1 MSILDFL
8 GLPKNY
14 AQHGEQVDQ
23 MNSVIH
29 WLMLVL
35 FIGWTTYFFV
45 VLFKFWHRNNATPS
59 YTGVKNHVSTHL
71 EIGVIIVEAVF
82 LLGFAFPLWAERTD
96 TFERV
101 VANDADAPRVRVIG
115 RQYSWIY
122 HYPGNDGIF
131 GRTDNSLISGD
142 NQIGLDPDDA
152 NGDDDFI
159 VANGALKL
167 PVDRDSILQ
176 VTSLD
181 VIHNFA
187 IVPMR
192 IQQDC
197 IPGKEIPMW
206 FKPVEEMETYV
217 VCAQLCG
224 EAHANMKGALE
235 VINAKEYYAWAK
247 SRSDEELAKKKEA
260 AAK

>member
-1 MSILDFL
+1 MSILELL
-8 GLPKNY
+8 GLPENFS
-14 AQHGEQVDQ
+14 QHGEQVDQ

-35 FIGWTTYFFV
+35 FVGWTIFFFV
-45 VLFKFWHRNNATPS
+45 ALFKFWHKRHPKPC

-101 VANDADAPRVRVIG
+101 VANDPDAPRVRVIG
-115 RQYSWIY
+115 QQYSWIY

-131 GRTDNSLISGD
+131 GRTDNTLIAAD
-142 NQIGLDPDDA
+142 NAIGLDADDV
-152 NGDDDFI
+152 NGHDDFI
-159 VANGALKL
+159 STTALKL
-167 PVDRDSILQ
+167 PAGRNCILQ
-176 VTSLD
+176 VTSKD

-187 IVPMR
+187 IVPLR

-206 FKPVEEMETYV
+206 FHPVKEMETYV

-224 EAHANMKGALE
+224 EAHANMKGSLE
-235 VINAKEYYAWAK
+235 VINAEEYSKWAK
-247 SRSDEELAKKKEA
+247 SRSEEELAKKQA
-260 AAK
+260 TSLN

>member
-1 MSILDFL
+1 MSILDLL
-8 GLPKNY
+8 GLPANGS
-14 AQHGEQVDQ
+14 QHGEQVDQ

-35 FIGWTTYFFV
+35 FVGWTIFFFV
-45 VLFKFWHRNNATPS
+45 ALFKFWHKRNPTAS

-96 TFERV
+96 TFDRV
-101 VANDADAPRVRVIG
+101 VANDPDAPRVRVIG
-115 RQYSWIY
+115 QQYSWIY
-122 HYPGNDGIF
+122 HYPGNDGVF
-131 GRTDNSLISGD
+131 GRTDNSLITGD
-142 NQIGLDPDDA
+142 NTLGIDPADP
-152 NGDDDFI
+152 NGEDDFI
-159 VANGALKL
+159 STSILRL
-167 PVDRDSILQ
+167 PVGRNSILQ
-176 VTSLD
+176 VTSKD

-206 FKPVEEMETYV
+206 FKPVEKMETYV

-224 EAHANMKGALE
+224 EAHANMKGSME
-235 VINAKEYYAWAK
+235 VIDAKEYYDWAK
-247 SRSDEELAKKKEA
+247 SRSDEELARKKN
-260 AAK
+260 

>member
-1 MSILDFL
+1 MSILDLL
-8 GLPKNY
+8 GNPSNSS
-14 AQHGEQVDQ
+14 QHGEQVDQ
-23 MNSVIH
+23 MNAVIH
-29 WLMLVL
+29 WLMFVL
-35 FIGWTTYFFV
+35 FVGWTTYFLIC
-45 VLFKFWHRNNATPS
+45 LFKFWHKRNAKAS

-71 EIGVIIVEAVF
+71 EIGVVIVEAVF

-101 VANDADAPRVRVIG
+101 VANDPDAPRVRVIG
-115 RQYSWIY
+115 QQYSWTY

-131 GRTDNSLISGD
+131 GRTDNSLITGD
-142 NQIGLDPDDA
+142 NSLGIDPIDP

-159 VANGALKL
+159 STSILRL
-167 PVDRDSILQ
+167 PVDRNTILQ
-176 VTSLD
+176 VSSKD

-197 IPGKEIPMW
+197 IPGSEIPMW
-206 FKPVEEMETYV
+206 FRPVEKIETFV

-224 EAHANMKGALE
+224 EAHANMKGSME
-235 VINAKEYYAWAK
+235 VIDANEYFEWAK
-247 SRSDEELAKKKEA
+247 SRSDEELAKKRK
-260 AAK
+260 

>member
-1 MSILDFL
+1 MSILDLL
-8 GLPKNY
+8 GNPGNS

-23 MNSVIH
+23 MNAVIH
-29 WLMLVL
+29 WLMIVL
-35 FIGWTTYFFV
+35 FVGWTLFFFITI
-45 VLFKFWHRNNATPS
+45 FKFWHRRSPKAS

-71 EIGVIIVEAVF
+71 EIGVVIVEAVF

-96 TFERV
+96 TFDRV
-101 VANDADAPRVRVIG
+101 VENDPDAPRVRVIG
-115 RQYSWIY
+115 QQYSWIY

-131 GRTDNSLISGD
+131 GRTDNSLITGANPCGIDSD
-142 NQIGLDPDDA
+142 DP

-159 VANGALKL
+159 STSILKL
-167 PVDRDSILQ
+167 PVGRNSILQ
-176 VTSLD
+176 VTSKD

-206 FKPVEEMETYV
+206 FKPVEKIETFV

-224 EAHANMKGALE
+224 EAHANMKGSME
-235 VINAKEYYAWAK
+235 VIDAKEYYDWAK
-247 SRSDEELAKKKEA
+247 SRSDEELAKKRK
-260 AAK
+260 

>member
-1 MSILDFL
+1 MSILDLFS
-8 GLPKNY
+8 LPKNY

-23 MNSVIH
+23 MNAVIT

-35 FIGWTTYFFV
+35 FVGWTTYFLIT
-45 VLFKFWHRNNATPS
+45 LFKFWHKRNPTPS
-59 YTGVKNHVSTHL
+59 YTGVKSHVSTHL
-71 EIGVIIVEAVF
+71 EIGVVIVEAVF

-101 VANDADAPRVRVIG
+101 VANDKDAPRVRVVG
-115 RQYSWIY
+115 EQYAWTY

-131 GRTDNSLISGD
+131 GRTDGSLVSGE
-142 NQIGLDPDDA
+142 NIVGLDPNDP

-159 VANGALKL
+159 EKQTLKL
-167 PVDRDSILQ
+167 PVGRDAILQ
-176 VTSLD
+176 VTSKD

-206 FKPVEEMETYV
+206 FRPMEEMTTSV
-217 VCAQLCG
+217 ICAQLCG
-224 EAHANMKGALE
+224 ENHAGMVGSLT
-235 VINAKEYYAWAK
+235 VIADDKYYAWAK
-247 SRSDEELAKKKEA
+247 SRSEESLAAAKKK
-260 AAK
+260 

>member
-1 MSILDFL
+1 MSILDLL
-8 GLPKNY
+8 GNPSNSS
-14 AQHGEQVDQ
+14 QHGEHVDQ
-23 MNSVIH
+23 MNAVIH
-29 WLMLVL
+29 WLMFVL
-35 FIGWTTYFFV
+35 FVGWTTYFLIC
-45 VLFKFWHRNNATPS
+45 LFKFWHKRNAKAS

-71 EIGVIIVEAVF
+71 EIGVVIVEAVF

-101 VANDADAPRVRVIG
+101 VANDPDAPRVRVIG
-115 RQYSWIY
+115 QQYSWTY

-131 GRTDNSLISGD
+131 GRTDNSMITGD
-142 NQIGLDPDDA
+142 NSLGIDPIDP

-159 VANGALKL
+159 STSILRL
-167 PVDRDSILQ
+167 PVHRNTILQ
-176 VTSLD
+176 VSSKD

-197 IPGKEIPMW
+197 IPGSEIPMW
-206 FKPVEEMETYV
+206 FRPVEKMETFV

-224 EAHANMKGALE
+224 EAHANMKGSME
-235 VINAKEYYAWAK
+235 VIDANDSVAWAK
-247 SRSDEELAKKKEA
+247 SRSDEELAKKRK
-260 AAK
+260 

>member
-1 MSILDFL
+1 MSILDL
-8 GLPKNY
+8 LANPGNS
-14 AQHGEQVDQ
+14 AQHGTQVDQ

-35 FIGWTTYFFV
+35 FIGWTSYFFIA
-45 VLFKFWHRNNATPS
+45 LFKFWHRNNATPS

-71 EIGVIIVEAVF
+71 EIGVVIVEAVF
-82 LLGFAFPLWAERTD
+82 LLGFAFPLWSERTD

-101 VANDADAPRVRVIG
+101 VANDPDAPRVRVIG
-115 RQYSWIY
+115 RQYNWIY
-122 HYPGNDGIF
+122 HYPGADGVF
-131 GRTDNSLISGD
+131 GRTDTSLITTTNS
-142 NQIGLDPDDA
+142 IGLDPEDV
-152 NGDDDFI
+152 NGMDDFI
-159 VANGALKL
+159 ENRALRL
-167 PVDRDSILQ
+167 PVGRNSILQ

-206 FKPVEEMETYV
+206 FKPVEELETFV

-224 EAHANMKGALE
+224 ESHAAMKGTME
-235 VINAKEYYAWAK
+235 VISEKEYYAWAK
-247 SRSDEELAKKKEA
+247 KRSEEELAKKKKTA
-260 AAK
+260 MR

>member
-1 MSILDFL
+1 MSILDLL
-8 GLPKNY
+8 GNPSNSS
-14 AQHGEQVDQ
+14 QHGEQVDQ
-23 MNSVIH
+23 MNAVIH
-29 WLMLVL
+29 WLMIVL
-35 FIGWTTYFFV
+35 FVGWTTYFLIC
-45 VLFKFWHRNNATPS
+45 LFKFWHKRNAKAS

-71 EIGVIIVEAVF
+71 EIGVVIVEAVF

-101 VANDADAPRVRVIG
+101 VANDPDAPRVRVIG
-115 RQYSWIY
+115 QQYSWTY

-142 NQIGLDPDDA
+142 NTLGIDPIDP
-152 NGDDDFI
+152 NGDDDFLSTSI
-159 VANGALKL
+159 LRL
-167 PVDRDSILQ
+167 PVDRNSILQ
-176 VTSLD
+176 VSSKD

-197 IPGKEIPMW
+197 IPGSEIPMW
-206 FKPVEEMETYV
+206 FRPVEKMETFV

-224 EAHANMKGALE
+224 EAHANMKGSME
-235 VINAKEYYAWAK
+235 VIDANEYFEWAK
-247 SRSDEELAKKKEA
+247 SRSDEELAKKRK
-260 AAK
+260 

>member
-1 MSILDFL
+1 MSILDLL
-8 GLPKNY
+8 GNPSNSS
-14 AQHGEQVDQ
+14 QHGEQVDQ
-23 MNSVIH
+23 MNAVIH
-29 WLMLVL
+29 WLMIVL
-35 FIGWTTYFFV
+35 FVGWTTYFLIC
-45 VLFKFWHRNNATPS
+45 LFKFWHKRNAKAS

-71 EIGVIIVEAVF
+71 EIGVVIVEAVF

-101 VANDADAPRVRVIG
+101 VANDPDAPRVRVIG
-115 RQYSWIY
+115 QQYSWTY

-131 GRTDNSLISGD
+131 GRTDNSMITGD
-142 NQIGLDPDDA
+142 NSLGIDPIDP

-159 VANGALKL
+159 STSILRL
-167 PVDRDSILQ
+167 PVHRNTILQ
-176 VTSLD
+176 VSSKD

-197 IPGKEIPMW
+197 IPGSEIPMW
-206 FKPVEEMETYV
+206 FRPVEKMETFV

-224 EAHANMKGALE
+224 EAHANMKGSME
-235 VINAKEYYAWAK
+235 VIDANEYFAWAK
-247 SRSDEELAKKKEA
+247 SRSDEELAKKRK
-260 AAK
+260 

>member
-1 MSILDFL
+1 MSILDLL
-8 GLPKNY
+8 GNPSNSS
-14 AQHGEQVDQ
+14 QHGEQVDQ
-23 MNSVIH
+23 MNAVIH
-29 WLMLVL
+29 WLMFVL
-35 FIGWTTYFFV
+35 FVGWTTYFLIC
-45 VLFKFWHRNNATPS
+45 LFKFWHKRNAKAS

-71 EIGVIIVEAVF
+71 EIGVVIVEAVF

-101 VANDADAPRVRVIG
+101 VANDPDAPRVRVIG
-115 RQYSWIY
+115 QQYSWTY

-131 GRTDNSLISGD
+131 GRTDNSMITGD
-142 NQIGLDPDDA
+142 NSLGIDPIDP

-159 VANGALKL
+159 STSILRL
-167 PVDRDSILQ
+167 PVHRNTILQ
-176 VTSLD
+176 VSSKD

-197 IPGKEIPMW
+197 IPGSEIPMW
-206 FKPVEEMETYV
+206 FRPVEKIETFV

-224 EAHANMKGALE
+224 EAHANMKGSME
-235 VINAKEYYAWAK
+235 VIDANEYFEWAK
-247 SRSDEELAKKKEA
+247 SRSDEELAKKRK
-260 AAK
+260 

>member
-1 MSILDFL
+1 M
-8 GLPKNY
+8 
-14 AQHGEQVDQ
+14 
-23 MNSVIH
+23 
-29 WLMLVL
+29 
-35 FIGWTTYFFV
+35 
-45 VLFKFWHRNNATPS
+45 
-59 YTGVKNHVSTHL
+59 
-71 EIGVIIVEAVF
+71 EIGVVIVEAVF

-101 VANDADAPRVRVIG
+101 VANDPDAPRVRVVG
-115 RQYSWIY
+115 QQYSWTY

-131 GRTDNSLISGD
+131 GRTDNSMITGD
-142 NQIGLDPDDA
+142 NSLGIDPDDP

-159 VANGALKL
+159 STSILRL
-167 PVDRDSILQ
+167 PVSRNSILQ
-176 VTSLD
+176 VSSKD

-206 FKPVEEMETYV
+206 FRPVEKIETFV

-224 EAHANMKGALE
+224 EAHANMKGSME
-235 VINAKEYYAWAK
+235 VIDAKEYYQWAK
-247 SRSDEELAKKKEA
+247 SRSDEELAKKRK
-260 AAK
+260 

>member
-1 MSILDFL
+1 MSIPEAL
-8 GLPKNY
+8 GLGENY
-14 AQHGEQVDQ
+14 SLHGGNVDQ
-23 MNSVIH
+23 LNSVIH

-35 FIGWTTYFFV
+35 FVGWTTYF
-45 VLFKFWHRNNATPS
+45 LIALYKFSAKRHPKAS
-59 YTGVKNHVSTHL
+59 YSGVKNHVSTHL
-71 EIGVIIVEAVF
+71 EIGVVIVEAVF

-101 VANDADAPRVRVIG
+101 VGDDADAPRVRVVG
-115 RQYSWIY
+115 QQYAWTY
-122 HYPGNDGIF
+122 HYPGNDGVF
-131 GRTDNSLISGD
+131 GRTDSALITGSNSLGID
-142 NQIGLDPDDA
+142 PLDT

-159 VANGALKL
+159 STSILRL
-167 PVDRDSILQ
+167 PVGRDSILQ
-176 VTSLD
+176 VTSKD

-206 FKPVEEMETYV
+206 FRPTREMETYV

-224 EAHANMKGALE
+224 EAHANMKGSME
-235 VINAKEYYAWAK
+235 VISASEYYKWAT
-247 SRSDEELAKKKEA
+247 SRSDEELAKKQK
-260 AAK
+260 

>member
-1 MSILDFL
+1 MSILDAL
-8 GLPKNY
+8 GLPENFS
-14 AQHGEQVDQ
+14 QHGEQVDQ

-35 FIGWTTYFFV
+35 FVGWTIFFFV
-45 VLFKFWHRNNATPS
+45 TLFKFWHKRNPKSS

-96 TFERV
+96 TFSRV
-101 VANDADAPRVRVIG
+101 VANDPDAPRVRVIG
-115 RQYSWIY
+115 QQYSWIY
-122 HYPGNDGIF
+122 HYPGNDGVF
-131 GRTDNSLISGD
+131 GRTDNALISGD
-142 NQIGLDPDDA
+142 NAIGLDPDDV
-152 NGDDDFI
+152 NGHDDFTSTT
-159 VANGALKL
+159 ALLL
-167 PVDRDSILQ
+167 PAGRNCILQ
-176 VTSLD
+176 LTSKD

-206 FKPVEEMETYV
+206 FHPVKEMETYV

-224 EAHANMKGALE
+224 ESHANMTGSME
-235 VINAKEYYAWAK
+235 VINADEYFKWAK
-247 SRSDEELAKKKEA
+247 SRSEEELAKK
-260 AAK
+260 

>member
-1 MSILDFL
+1 MSIVELL
-8 GLPKNY
+8 GLQKNY
-14 AQHGEQVDQ
+14 SLHGEQVDQ
-23 MNSVIH
+23 LTSVIH

-35 FIGWTTYFFV
+35 FVGWTTYFFIT
-45 VLFKFWHRNNATPS
+45 LFKFRASKNPKAS

-71 EIGVIIVEAVF
+71 EIGVVIVEAVF
-82 LLGFAFPLWAERTD
+82 LIGFAFPLWAERTD
-96 TFERV
+96 RFERV
-101 VANDADAPRVRVIG
+101 VENDADAPRVRVVG
-115 RQYSWIY
+115 QQYSWTY

-131 GRTDNSLISGD
+131 GRTDNILITGENPLGID
-142 NQIGLDPDDA
+142 PLDP

-159 VANGALKL
+159 STSILKL
-167 PVDRDSILQ
+167 PVDRDAILQ
-176 VTSLD
+176 VTSKD

-206 FKPVEEMETYV
+206 FRPVEEMETYV

-224 EAHANMKGALE
+224 ESHANMKGSME
-235 VINAKEYYAWAK
+235 VISQKEFYTWYK
-247 SRSDEELAKKKEA
+247 SRSDEELAKKQK
-260 AAK
+260 